1 MGRPRGFDE
10 AEVIRRAAALF
21 SVRAYDGTSIDDLV
35 AHLGVHRNSLYK
47 TFGSKRGLY
56 LAALRW
62 SVEHLFTPF
71 ADRLAE
77 QAGVRGAIEEALA
90 GPGAENG
97 VDLLLMAAIERAPVD
112 AEVGELV
119 ATAFA
124 ALDGAFGTAAHAG
137 DDGDSPGVAGA
148 ATAVTATLLGLRV
161 RARAGA
167 SNDDVLLAGTALARS
182 LTSHG

>member
-1 MGRPRGFDE
+1 M
-10 AEVIRRAAALF
+10 VRRAAALF

-62 SVEHLFTPF
+62 SVEQLFTPF
-71 ADRLAE
+71 ADRLARH
-77 QAGVRGAIEEALA
+77 AGVRGAIEEALA
-90 GPGAENG
+90 GPGADNG
-97 VDLLLMAAIERAPVD
+97 VDLLLMAAVERAPVD
-112 AEVGELV
+112 PEVGELV
-119 ATAFA
+119 ARAFA

-137 DDGDSPGVAGA
+137 DGGDPPGA

-182 LTSHG
+182 LTFRG